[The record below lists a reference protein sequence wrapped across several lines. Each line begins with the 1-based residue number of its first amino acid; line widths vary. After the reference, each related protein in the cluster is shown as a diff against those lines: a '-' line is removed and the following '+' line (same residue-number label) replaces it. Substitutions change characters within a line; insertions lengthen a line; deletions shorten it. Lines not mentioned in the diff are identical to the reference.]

1 MTTTRLGRRAGLVAA
16 ATAALVALWAGPAS
30 ADTSKASA
38 TAASVTVAGNGTAS
52 SGTFSA
58 TSDGQ
63 TASTSGNGQPALSVL
78 GSQTLI
84 TSGVLVQQA
93 VARNDGTSAAC
104 SGLVGTGG
112 GISIGS
118 DGTCTVTPGS
128 GGVTI
133 RLVGGVTP
141 VDIKADAIT
150 SRCTATSAGVVTSGV
165 TLTNARV
172 TTAVAINLP
181 VNPGS
186 GVSVSVPGVATILLN
201 GQTQPQGAGSIRVSA
216 LNVALLSGTASV
228 DVAASSCGLN
238 VVTVPVPAVPLSGW
252 TVAAGAVVVG
262 WGVLAVRFVRR
273 RTGSVLVA

>member
-1 MTTTRLGRRAGLVAA
+1 MTAPRLGRRAGLVAA
-16 ATAALVALWAGPAS
+16 ATAALVALMAGPAS

-38 TAASVTVAGNGTAS
+38 VAASITLAGSGAVS

-58 TSDGQ
+58 DSDGQ
-63 TASTSGNGQPALSVL
+63 TATTSGNAQPALGVL

-84 TSGVLVQQA
+84 TSGVLVQRA
-93 VARNDGTSAAC
+93 VARDDGTSAAC

-133 RLVGGVTP
+133 RLVGGAVP

-150 SRCTATSAGVVTSGV
+150 SRCTATSAGATTTGV

-186 GVSVSVPGVATILLN
+186 GVSVAVPGVATVLLN
-201 GQTQPQGAGSIRVSA
+201 GQTQPQGAGSVRVSA
-216 LNVALLSGTASV
+216 LAVSLLGSTASV
-228 DVAASSCGLN
+228 DVAASGCGLN

-252 TVAAGAVVVG
+252 TVAAGAVVAG

-273 RTGSVLVA
+273 RTGTVLVA

>member
-1 MTTTRLGRRAGLVAA
+1 MTAPRLRRRAGVVAA
-16 ATAALVALWAGPAS
+16 ATAALVALWAGPAA
-30 ADTSKASA
+30 ADTSQAQA
-38 TAASVTVAGNGTAS
+38 TAANLTLAGGSTAS
-52 SGTFSA
+52 SGTVSA

-63 TASTSGNGQPALSVL
+63 TASTSGNTQPALSVL

-104 SGLVGTGG
+104 AGLVGTGG

-118 DGTCTVTPGS
+118 DGTCTVNPGS

-133 RLVGGVTP
+133 RLVGGATP

-150 SRCTATSAGVVTSGV
+150 SRCTATSAGATTTGV

-172 TTAVAINLP
+172 TTLATINLP
-181 VNPGS
+181 VNPGT

-201 GQTQPQGAGSIRVSA
+201 GQTQPQGAGSVRVSA
-216 LNVALLSGTASV
+216 LYVSLLSGSAV
-228 DVAASSCGLN
+228 DVAASTCGLN
-238 VVTVPVPAVPLSGW
+238 VATVPVPAVPLSGW
-252 TVAAGAVVVG
+252 TVAAGAVVAG

-273 RTGSVLVA
+273 RTGPVLVA